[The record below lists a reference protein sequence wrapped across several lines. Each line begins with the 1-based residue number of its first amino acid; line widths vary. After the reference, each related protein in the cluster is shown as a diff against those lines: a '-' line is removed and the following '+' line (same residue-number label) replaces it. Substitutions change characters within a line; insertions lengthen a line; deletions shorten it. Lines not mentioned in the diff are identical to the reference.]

1 MNGFLET
8 WLPRALLLA
17 GVGHFLVLAASFQ
30 VPGRLGWKEELARLR
45 PLNRKL
51 MWTYGGFT
59 VLTIVAFGALTL
71 FLRAEM
77 IRGDKSAVAL
87 AAFIGVYWATRIGVD
102 LFYFEHSDWP
112 KGRQFVVG
120 HTLLMLLF
128 AFLSATYL
136 GLVLWHLSYGGR

>member
-1 MNGFLET
+1 MLSVT
-8 WLPRALLLA
+8 LPKLLLLA
-17 GVGHFLVLAASFQ
+17 GLGHFLVLAASFQ
-30 VPGRLGWKEELARLR
+30 VPARLGWKEELARLR

-59 VLTIVAFGALTL
+59 VLTIVAFGVLTL

-77 IRGDKSAVAL
+77 LRGDKAAVAL

-112 KGRQFVVG
+112 KGRQFVIG
-120 HTLLMLLF
+120 HALLMLLF
-128 AFLSATYL
+128 AFLTATYL
-136 GLVLWHLSYGGR
+136 GVVASHALGKAG